1 MLDEK
6 AEKSR
11 NLGRMKAA
19 YKAGLHGDAPEVLH
33 GTASG
38 LIEDPEG
45 KVEEDSK
52 SIKRKAAP
60 DEVDKKRT
68 KTRNGKS
75 QKNNLNGYMRR
86 K

>member
-33 GTASG
+33 GTASD
-38 LIEDPEG
+38 LIEDPEE
-45 KVEEDSK
+45 KVEADTK
-52 SIKRKAAP
+52 STKRKAAA
-60 DEVDKKRT
+60 DETDKKRT
-68 KTRNGKS
+68 KSRSGKS
-75 QKNNLNGYMRR
+75 QKNDLSAYMRR